1 MNDCNMVVSIS
12 RGTLKWVVY
21 RENPI
26 KNDDLGVPIFW
37 ETSILNKQ
45 KYNDCHLTKCND
57 PSFRSVE
64 GLSMVGPMVP

>member
-1 MNDCNMVVSIS
+1 MDFTRTLGKSKFIWGTFFLDEAVSIS

-37 ETSILNKQ
+37 ETSMLNKQ
-45 KYNDCHLTKCND
+45 KYNDCH
-57 PSFRSVE
+57 
-64 GLSMVGPMVP
+64 